1 MAADDPER
9 DDPHRPRSTVPE
21 PIASPAARR
30 LATPS
35 WLDARLVLGV
45 LLVLVSVVIGA
56 RVLSSADASEGVWV
70 VTRDL
75 SAGSALSEGD
85 LARRQVRLYD
95 SGPRYL
101 LAAGAKPVGY
111 VLQRPV
117 GAHELLPRDSLVR
130 PDATVSGRREV
141 AVPVATG
148 HLPDDLRAGQQVDV
162 YVTPGSAT
170 IPAATGTRL
179 VLAHV
184 TVTARSR
191 TAGLGAASG
200 AGVVLAVGVSD
211 AATLVTALQQGPV
224 DLVRVP
230 RADEA
235 ATLVPATGTA
245 QAAGQP
251 R

>member
-1 MAADDPER
+1 M
-9 DDPHRPRSTVPE
+9 SE
-21 PIASPAARR
+21 PTASPAAGR
-30 LATPS
+30 LAMPS

-85 LARRQVRLYD
+85 LERRQVRLYD

-101 LAAGAKPVGY
+101 AAVGAKPVGY
-111 VLQRPV
+111 VLQRPL

-130 PDATVSGRREV
+130 PDATAPGRREV
-141 AVPVATG
+141 AVPVAAG
-148 HLPDDLRAGQQVDV
+148 HLPDDLRSGQQVDV
-162 YVTPGSAT
+162 YVTPGSGTTAT
-170 IPAATGTRL
+170 APAGAGTRL
-179 VLAHV
+179 VLAHL

-191 TAGLGAASG
+191 AGGLGASGG
-200 AGVVLAVGVSD
+200 AGVVLAVGQTD

-230 RADEA
+230 RSDEST
-235 ATLVPATGTA
+235 TLTPASDSA
-245 QAAGQP
+245 QAAGRP

>member
-1 MAADDPER
+1 MPD
-9 DDPHRPRSTVPE
+9 
-21 PIASPAARR
+21 PIASPVARR

-35 WLDARLVLGV
+35 WLDTRLVLGV
-45 LLVLVSVVIGA
+45 LLVLVSVVVGA

-75 SAGSALSEGD
+75 SAGSALAEGD
-85 LARRQVRLYD
+85 VERRQVRLFD

-101 LAAGAKPVGY
+101 LAVGAKPVGY
-111 VLQRPV
+111 VLRRPV

-130 PDATVSGRREV
+130 PDATGSGRREV
-141 AVPVATG
+141 AVPVAAG
-148 HLPDDLRAGQQVDV
+148 HLPDDLRPGQQVDV
-162 YVTPGSAT
+162 YVTPGKAT
-170 IPAATGTRL
+170 AVPDVTAGGTPAPGTHL

-184 TVTARSR
+184 TVTARAR
-191 TAGLGAASG
+191 AAGLGATGG
-200 AGVVLAVGVSD
+200 AGVVLAVAAPD

-230 RADEA
+230 RADEN
-235 ATLVPATGTA
+235 ATLAPATGSA
-245 QAAGQP
+245 QAAGSP